1 MRTSIKRATLVAI
14 ALACAAAA
22 VASRPVN
29 SGNAVHVRP
38 TPRYVE
44 VARVEQSAH
53 VKEIRLSGVTR
64 ALKRAKLAFT
74 LGERVVSR
82 PVDVGDVVNQGQILA
97 RLDDTKI
104 VHGLAEAEA
113 SLREVEARIT
123 QVNQDHTRI
132 ERLVS
137 RDASAAV
144 ELEKIV
150 ESKAVLLATKAA
162 VEARVSEAR
171 RMLKETVLKA
181 PFDATVTEVLI
192 EPGEFA
198 TPGGTVM
205 VLSGNGEVEIEV
217 EVPESI
223 IGGLSVRQSVRV
235 DLPLAGR
242 TGLAGTVAHI
252 GRTAL
257 GPGRLFPVLVTLQP
271 NSPVAPGMTAEVVV
285 VMPSRQVLS
294 VPLAAVINPGGRN
307 PAVIKVEMGRVRSV
321 PVRVGDIL
329 EDRVV
334 VKGNVGPRDLVVS
347 GGHHGVLD
355 GEAVEVVT
363 DERL

>member
-1 MRTSIKRATLVAI
+1 MRTSLKILIPVAI
-14 ALACAAAA
+14 AGVTAAAA
-22 VASRPVN
+22 VTCWSITSRHE
-29 SGNAVHVRP
+29 VHARP
-38 TPRYVE
+38 APRYVE

-64 ALKRAKLAFT
+64 AVQRAKLAFT
-74 LGERVVSR
+74 LGERVISR
-82 PVDVGDVVNQGQILA
+82 PAEVGDHVKQGQVLA

-104 VHGLAEAEA
+104 VNGLAEAEA
-113 SLREVEARIT
+113 SLREVEARIS
-123 QVNQDHTRI
+123 QVKRDYTRI

-150 ESKAVLLATKAA
+150 ESRAVLLATKAA
-162 VEARVSEAR
+162 VEARVAEAR

-181 PFDATVTEVLI
+181 PFSATVTEVLV

-198 TPGGTVM
+198 MPGASVA
-205 VLSGNGEVEIEV
+205 VLSGDGDVEIEV

-223 IGGLSVRQSVRV
+223 MVSLSLDQTVRV

-242 TGLAGTVAHI
+242 SDLVGTVTHI

-257 GPGRLFPVLVTLQP
+257 GPGRLFPIVAALQP
-271 NSPVAPGMTAEVVV
+271 GSPATPGMTAEVIVGI
-285 VMPSRQVLS
+285 PSKEVFT
-294 VPLAAVINPGGRN
+294 VPLASVINPGGQQ
-307 PAVIKVEMGRVRSV
+307 PKLLKVERGRVYRV
-321 PVRVGDIL
+321 PVHVGDIL
-329 EDRVV
+329 GDRVV
-334 VKGNVGPRDLVVS
+334 VRGNVKPPDLVVS

-355 GEAVEVVT
+355 GETVEVMT
-363 DERL
+363 HEDL